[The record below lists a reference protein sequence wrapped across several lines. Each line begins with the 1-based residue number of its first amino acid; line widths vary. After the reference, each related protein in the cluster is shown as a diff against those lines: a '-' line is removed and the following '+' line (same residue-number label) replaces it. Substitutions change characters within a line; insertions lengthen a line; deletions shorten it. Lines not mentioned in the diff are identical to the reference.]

1 MSGISLSLFARLRGR
16 NVKIAIVYVEST
28 LALEENFASDCRA
41 ELRNTIDADVAVF
54 WLEVFGGHAEKRVDF
69 MLGSLSDFPG
79 RVGMFPA
86 FDLRAEPERPSSSS
100 DGPAALRCESER
112 VISSVTNY
120 LSRADISSIRTTIC
134 PPKARRCGRSRS
146 YGISRRPCGDD
157 GMRGTVRTR
166 CRSAYCA
173 DTAAVCWTTSTA
185 TKRASR
191 VWTRSYS
198 SWTKRSAEGDIP

>member
-1 MSGISLSLFARLRGR
+1 MTSDTCELRRLAVTFALVTAGLVSGISLSLFARLRGR

-120 LSRADISSIRTTIC
+120 LSRADISSIRTIRAIPENAPMTVSFNENLFDVL
-134 PPKARRCGRSRS
+134 RCL
-146 YGISRRPCGDD
+146 
-157 GMRGTVRTR
+157 
-166 CRSAYCA
+166 
-173 DTAAVCWTTSTA
+173 
-185 TKRASR
+185 
-191 VWTRSYS
+191 
-198 SWTKRSAEGDIP
+198 

>member
-1 MSGISLSLFARLRGR
+1 MTSDTCELRRLAVTFALVTAGLVSGISLSLFARLRGR

-86 FDLRAEPERPSSSS
+86 FDLRAEPGRQSSSS
-100 DGPAALRCESER
+100 DGPVALRCESER

-120 LSRADISSIRTTIC
+120 LSRADISSIRTIRAIPENAPMTVSFNENLFDVL
-134 PPKARRCGRSRS
+134 RCL
-146 YGISRRPCGDD
+146 
-157 GMRGTVRTR
+157 
-166 CRSAYCA
+166 
-173 DTAAVCWTTSTA
+173 
-185 TKRASR
+185 
-191 VWTRSYS
+191 
-198 SWTKRSAEGDIP
+198 

>member
-112 VISSVTNY
+112 VISSVTDY
-120 LSRADISSIRTTIC
+120 LFPGRYFFYTDYHLSTEGAALRTQSLVRDI
-134 PPKARRCGRSRS
+134 AAA
-146 YGISRRPCGDD
+146 
-157 GMRGTVRTR
+157 MR
-166 CRSAYCA
+166 
-173 DTAAVCWTTSTA
+173 
-185 TKRASR
+185 
-191 VWTRSYS
+191 
-198 SWTKRSAEGDIP
+198 